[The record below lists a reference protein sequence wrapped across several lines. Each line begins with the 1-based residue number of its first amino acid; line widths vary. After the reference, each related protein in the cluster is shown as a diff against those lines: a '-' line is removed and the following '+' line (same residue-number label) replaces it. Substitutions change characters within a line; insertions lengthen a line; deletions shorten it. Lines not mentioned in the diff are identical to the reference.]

1 MQTTP
6 FDIRCEILADLWMEY
21 RQDEQF
27 KDFVEY
33 NDLGLPLSYA
43 IANSI
48 VEASQMAES
57 FVNEAFDLL
66 VTGLGLEEDTGFEN
80 LTDLLEGSEIEE

>member
-48 VEASQMAES
+48 VESSQMAES